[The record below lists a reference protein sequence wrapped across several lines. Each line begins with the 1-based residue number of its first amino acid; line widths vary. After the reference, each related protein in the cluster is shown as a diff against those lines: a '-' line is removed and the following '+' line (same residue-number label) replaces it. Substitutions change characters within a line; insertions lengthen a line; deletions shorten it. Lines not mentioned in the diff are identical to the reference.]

1 MVKGYDKRTPIVL
14 IGAGGHSLVIIDI
27 IKTYYNDLDVVGVL
41 DKDTLK
47 KGAYID
53 SINVIGSDDK
63 LFELK
68 NNGIEHAFISIGLLY
83 NFKPRMDIYANLKN
97 MGFKIPNLI
106 HGKCVVSGNVQMGDG
121 NAVLA
126 LSVINAGCRIGN
138 NCIIN
143 TGSIVEH
150 ETWIGDN
157 VHVAPGAIVCGGVQ
171 IGSNSLIGAGSTII
185 QGITIGENT
194 IIGAGSVV
202 TGDIPAFSK
211 VAGVPARM
219 I

>member
-1 MVKGYDKRTPIVL
+1 MVKDYNKSTPIIL

-27 IKTYYNDLDVVGVL
+27 IKTYYNDLDIIGVL
-41 DKDTLK
+41 DKDILK
-47 KGAYID
+47 RGAYID
-53 SINVIGSDDK
+53 GINIIGSDDE
-63 LFELK
+63 LLELK

-83 NFKPRMDIYANLKN
+83 NFKPRMDIYTNLKN

-106 HGKCVVSGNVQMGDG
+106 HGKCVVPGNVQMGDG

-126 LSVINAGCRIGN
+126 LSVINAGSRIGS

-150 ETWIGDN
+150 ETCIGDN
-157 VHVAPGAIVCGGVQ
+157 VHVAPGAIICGGVQ

-185 QGITIGENT
+185 QGVKIGENT

-202 TGDIPAFSK
+202 TRDIPAFSK
-211 VAGVPARM
+211 VAGVPAR
-219 I
+219 II